1 MTAPIS
7 PVFALV
13 AGEVSGDLLGADL
26 IRGLKQH
33 YPTARFVGIGG
44 ERMQAEGLESWFAM
58 ERLSVMGLFEV
69 LRHLPGLLSLR
80 YQLLQNLL
88 ALKPT
93 AFIGIDAPDFN
104 FYVARKLKRNG
115 IKTFHYVSPSVWA
128 WRENRLVKIKQS
140 IDGML
145 VLFPFEVPIYQRYDI
160 PVCFVGHPLANQVA
174 LAPNSGEA
182 RKALN
187 LSQTGSYTGLL
198 PGSRMSEIERMADV
212 YVLAAKQLALIYPDM
227 QFIVPCVHQR
237 ARTRIQQAF
246 ERYGAKLRYHLIDQ
260 QASLVIEASDQLI
273 VTSGTATLQTAL
285 LLRPM
290 VIAIKLHPLT
300 YWIMKRM
307 AISRWIGLPNILAQ
321 QSLVVELIQ
330 HEASPEKLAL
340 ELGRLVVDNKRRE
353 QQITAFMQQ
362 RAQLRQDSA
371 ALAAQAIVGWCQA

>member
-1 MTAPIS
+1 MITSTS

-44 ERMQAEGLESWFAM
+44 ERMQAEGLESWFVM

-69 LRHLPGLLSLR
+69 LRHLPDLLSLR
-80 YQLLQNLL
+80 KQLLENLL

-93 AFIGIDAPDFN
+93 AFIGVDAPDFN
-104 FYVARKLKRNG
+104 FYLARKLKRNG

-145 VLFPFEVPIYQRYDI
+145 VLFPFEVPIYQKYDI

-174 LAPNSGEA
+174 IAPNAGDA
-182 RKALN
+182 RKALK
-187 LSQTGSYTGLL
+187 LPEIGSYTGLL

-237 ARTRIQQAF
+237 ARARIQQAF

-321 QSLVVELIQ
+321 HSLVVELIQ

-340 ELGRLVVDNKRRE
+340 ELGRLVVDNQRRE

-362 RAQLRQDSA
+362 RVQLRQDSA
-371 ALAAQAIVGWCQA
+371 SLAAQAIVGWCQA

>member
-145 VLFPFEVPIYQRYDI
+145 VLFPFEIPIYQRYDI